1 MKHFVYY
8 VLNAWIAGYPPRCSV
23 FIGFVFIVFVFLYL
37 CVWLFLCPFFD
48 AVFIQKLL
56 YNPLVSDVGGPARV
70 EGPSGGRS
78 QRYPNPLHSPG
89 TEYRAFEAKITAKQ
103 TRDACLFP
111 NDARQLSYSMGF
123 LAEGVTTTLFDSG
136 DVGLVEL
143 LAFLD
148 TAYEDLDRRGTAR
161 RELRELRLGSTD
173 FTVKTGNG
181 QGGKRNNQ
189 KDPSTDTMNK
199 VAG

>member
-1 MKHFVYY
+1 MVEARDPQTPCTTRGP
-8 VLNAWIAGYPPRCSV
+8 NTGCSR
-23 FIGFVFIVFVFLYL
+23 
-37 CVWLFLCPFFD
+37 
-48 AVFIQKLL
+48 AKL
-56 YNPLVSDVGGPARV
+56 R
-70 EGPSGGRS
+70 
-78 QRYPNPLHSPG
+78 
-89 TEYRAFEAKITAKQ
+89 AKQ

-111 NDARQLSYSMGF
+111 NDAGQLSYGMGF

-136 DVGLVEL
+136 DMGSVEQL

-148 TAYEDLDRRGTAR
+148 TAYEDRNQRGTAR
-161 RELRELRLGSTD
+161 RELRELRQGSTD

-189 KDPSTDTMNK
+189 KDPTTDTMNE